1 MSIVSFSICSFIFV
15 LMFIIFYF
23 SKERLNT
30 LDTKMY
36 SCILVTNII
45 GIMIDVFGYFV
56 FKIYGSES
64 FISILIS
71 KFYLVYYFL
80 WAYFFLLY
88 IFVISFREKTEYL
101 LQKKFTK
108 PSIILTSIIISFIV
122 LIMPIQITYKDNV
135 AYSSGLSVNMV
146 YGLCFIM
153 VGIMLYCLLR
163 NLKKISTKEYIPL
176 LTFMVLSTFCMII
189 QKTYPE
195 ITLMLMCHSI
205 VTSLMYF
212 TIENPDVKM
221 VKELE
226 VAKNEAEKANHAKS
240 EFLSSMSHELRTPLN
255 AIVCFSELL
264 ESKEGLDSESKDFAK
279 DIVSASHNLLD
290 LVNGVLDIS
299 KIEAGKMELINKE
312 YNSQELFNSLST
324 MVIPRIGDKPIDFK
338 TVIASDIPP
347 VLKGDTGKLKQI
359 ILNLLTNAVK
369 YTDKGFIKYR
379 IECINDFKNNKTKL
393 IITITDTGRGIK
405 KEDIDRLFKKFER
418 LEEDRNTSIEGTG
431 LGLTITKSLVEM
443 LGGTI
448 NVESTYGVGSVFTVT
463 IPEEISD
470 VILETTETESITKY
484 NGVTSLIVDDSK
496 LNLKVAE
503 KILSE
508 YGLTSES
515 VLSGDEC
522 IEKIKRGNNYDIIF
536 MDIMM
541 PNKGGVETL
550 KELKSLPNF
559 NTPVVALTADAMEG
573 QKEAYLSAGFIAYLS
588 KPIDRQELESFLKKE
603 LKDKVTIEN
612 NTSSVKEEIK
622 PVEKE
627 NNKEELLTSVGLDLK
642 KAYEFFMDIDTLIP
656 QLKEYL
662 TESVENKRVMEES
675 YNKKDDI
682 NYEIVVHKLK
692 SESRMLGLTGLGEMF
707 YNHELA
713 AKRKDWDYINK
724 EYTSLIS
731 EYDKVLNVLEKL

>member
-45 GIMIDVFGYFV
+45 GIMIDVFGYFI

-101 LQKKFTK
+101 FQKKFTK
-108 PSIILTSIIISFIV
+108 PSIILTSIIISLIV
-122 LIMPIQITYKDNV
+122 LIMPIQITYEDNV

-379 IECINDFKNNKTKL
+379 VECINDFKNNQTKL
-393 IITITDTGRGIK
+393 IITVTDTGRGIK

-418 LEEDRNTSIEGTG
+418 LEEDRNTSIEGIG
-431 LGLTITKSLVEM
+431 LGLAITEGLAELM
-443 LGGTI
+443 GGKITVI
-448 NVESTYGVGSVFTVT
+448 SDYGKGSTFKFVVIQEIVNVEVK
-463 IPEEISD
+463 EESSNITSSD
-470 VILETTETESITKY
+470 Y
-484 NGVTSLIVDDSK
+484 NTFEGKKALIVDDSK

-503 KILSE
+503 NVLKNFLV
-508 YGLTSES
+508 TTES
-515 VLSGDEC
+515 VTSGLECLSC
-522 IEKIKRGNNYDIIF
+522 VNSKKYDIIF

-541 PNKGGVETL
+541 PNMSGEEVLRKLRENGV
-550 KELKSLPNF
+550 
-559 NTPVVALTADAMEG
+559 NTPVIALTADAIEG
-573 QKEAYLSAGFIAYLS
+573 QEEKYMSEGFDGYIS
-588 KPIDRQELESFLKKE
+588 KPI
-603 LKDKVTIEN
+603 
-612 NTSSVKEEIK
+612 
-622 PVEKE
+622 
-627 NNKEELLTSVGLDLK
+627 NKEKL
-642 KAYEFFMDIDTLIP
+642 
-656 QLKEYL
+656 
-662 TESVENKRVMEES
+662 S
-675 YNKKDDI
+675 Y
-682 NYEIVVHKLK
+682 
-692 SESRMLGLTGLGEMF
+692 
-707 YNHELA
+707 
-713 AKRKDWDYINK
+713 
-724 EYTSLIS
+724 
-731 EYDKVLNVLEKL
+731 VLNKYLGGK

>member
-1 MSIVSFSICSFIFV
+1 
-15 LMFIIFYF
+15 MFIIFYF

-108 PSIILTSIIISFIV
+108 PSIILTSIIISLIV

-431 LGLTITKSLVEM
+431 LGLAITEGLAELM
-443 LGGTI
+443 GGKITVI
-448 NVESTYGVGSVFTVT
+448 SDYGKGSTFKFVVIQEIVNVELK
-463 IPEEISD
+463 EEKSNITSSD
-470 VILETTETESITKY
+470 Y
-484 NGVTSLIVDDSK
+484 NTFEGKNALIVDDSK

-503 KILSE
+503 NVLKNFLVSTELVTSGLECLSCVN
-508 YGLTSES
+508 S
-515 VLSGDEC
+515 
-522 IEKIKRGNNYDIIF
+522 KKYDIIF

-541 PNKGGVETL
+541 PNMSGVEVL
-550 KELKSLPNF
+550 KKLREENI
-559 NTPVVALTADAMEG
+559 NTPVIALTADAIEG
-573 QKEAYLSAGFIAYLS
+573 QEEKYMSEGFDGYIS
-588 KPIDRQELESFLKKE
+588 KPI
-603 LKDKVTIEN
+603 
-612 NTSSVKEEIK
+612 
-622 PVEKE
+622 
-627 NNKEELLTSVGLDLK
+627 NKEKL
-642 KAYEFFMDIDTLIP
+642 
-656 QLKEYL
+656 
-662 TESVENKRVMEES
+662 
-675 YNKKDDI
+675 
-682 NYEIVVHKLK
+682 NY
-692 SESRMLGLTGLGEMF
+692 
-707 YNHELA
+707 
-713 AKRKDWDYINK
+713 
-724 EYTSLIS
+724 
-731 EYDKVLNVLEKL
+731 VLNKYLGGK

>member
-45 GIMIDVFGYFV
+45 GIMIDVFGYFI

-101 LQKKFTK
+101 FQKKFTK
-108 PSIILTSIIISFIV
+108 SSIILTSIIISLIV
-122 LIMPIQITYKDNV
+122 LILPIQITYEDNV

-379 IECINDFKNNKTKL
+379 VECINDFKNNKTKL
-393 IITITDTGRGIK
+393 IITITDTGHGIK

-431 LGLTITKSLVEM
+431 LGLAITESLAELM
-443 LGGTI
+443 GGKI
-448 NVESTYGVGSVFTVT
+448 TV
-463 IPEEISD
+463 ISD
-470 VILETTETESITKY
+470 YGKGSTFKFVVIQEIVNVKLKEEKSNIISSDY
-484 NGVTSLIVDDSK
+484 NTFEGKKALIVDDSK

-503 KILSE
+503 NVLKNFLV
-508 YGLTSES
+508 TTES
-515 VLSGDEC
+515 VTSGLECLSC
-522 IEKIKRGNNYDIIF
+522 VNSKKYDIIF

-541 PNKGGVETL
+541 PNMSGVEVL
-550 KELKSLPNF
+550 KKLRENGV
-559 NTPVVALTADAMEG
+559 NTPVIALTADAIEG
-573 QKEAYLSAGFIAYLS
+573 QEEKYMSEGFDGYIS
-588 KPIDRQELESFLKKE
+588 KPI
-603 LKDKVTIEN
+603 
-612 NTSSVKEEIK
+612 
-622 PVEKE
+622 
-627 NNKEELLTSVGLDLK
+627 NKEKL
-642 KAYEFFMDIDTLIP
+642 
-656 QLKEYL
+656 
-662 TESVENKRVMEES
+662 S
-675 YNKKDDI
+675 Y
-682 NYEIVVHKLK
+682 
-692 SESRMLGLTGLGEMF
+692 
-707 YNHELA
+707 
-713 AKRKDWDYINK
+713 
-724 EYTSLIS
+724 
-731 EYDKVLNVLEKL
+731 VLNKYLGGK

>member
-36 SCILVTNII
+36 SYILVTNII
-45 GIMIDVFGYFV
+45 GIMIDVFGYFI

-64 FISILIS
+64 FISIMVS

-88 IFVISFREKTEYL
+88 IFVISFREKSEYL

-108 PSIILTSIIISFIV
+108 TIIILTSLFICLII
-122 LIMPIQITYKDNV
+122 LIMPIQITYEDNV

-189 QKTYPE
+189 QKTYSE

-312 YNSQELFNSLST
+312 YNSFELFNSLST
-324 MVIPRIGDKPIDFK
+324 MVTPRIGDKPIDFK

-379 IECINDFKNNKTKL
+379 VECINDYKNNQTKL
-393 IITITDTGRGIK
+393 IITVTDTGRGIK

-431 LGLTITKSLVEM
+431 LGLAITESLAELM
-443 LGGTI
+443 GGKITVI
-448 NVESTYGVGSVFTVT
+448 SDYGKGSTFKFVVV
-463 IPEEISD
+463 EEIVNKESNL
-470 VILETTETESITKY
+470 VVNEQTTLNYETFEGKK
-484 NGVTSLIVDDSK
+484 VLVVDDSK

-503 KILSE
+503 NVLKNFKVSTETVTSGLECLSCVK
-508 YGLTSES
+508 S
-515 VLSGDEC
+515 
-522 IEKIKRGNNYDIIF
+522 KKYDIIF

-541 PNKGGVETL
+541 PNMSGVEVL
-550 KELKSLPNF
+550 KKLREEKVNI
-559 NTPVVALTADAMEG
+559 PVIALTADAIEG
-573 QKEAYLSAGFIAYLS
+573 QEEKYISEGFDGYLS
-588 KPIDRQELESFLKKE
+588 KPIDK
-603 LKDKVTIEN
+603 T
-612 NTSSVKEEIK
+612 
-622 PVEKE
+622 
-627 NNKEELLTSVGLDLK
+627 
-642 KAYEFFMDIDTLIP
+642 
-656 QLKEYL
+656 
-662 TESVENKRVMEES
+662 
-675 YNKKDDI
+675 
-682 NYEIVVHKLK
+682 KLK
-692 SESRMLGLTGLGEMF
+692 VILNKYLKGE
-707 YNHELA
+707 
-713 AKRKDWDYINK
+713 
-724 EYTSLIS
+724 
-731 EYDKVLNVLEKL
+731 

>member
-101 LQKKFTK
+101 FQKKFTK
-108 PSIILTSIIISFIV
+108 PSIILTSIIISLIV
-122 LIMPIQITYKDNV
+122 LIMPIQITYEDNV

-299 KIEAGKMELINKE
+299 KIEGGKMELINKE

-431 LGLTITKSLVEM
+431 LGLAITEGLAELM
-443 LGGTI
+443 GGKITVI
-448 NVESTYGVGSVFTVT
+448 SDYGKGSTFKFVVIQDIVNVEIKEKSSNT
-463 IPEEISD
+463 ISFD
-470 VILETTETESITKY
+470 Y
-484 NGVTSLIVDDSK
+484 NTFEGKKALIVDDSK

-503 KILSE
+503 NVLKNFLV
-508 YGLTSES
+508 TTES
-515 VLSGDEC
+515 VTSGLECLSC
-522 IEKIKRGNNYDIIF
+522 VNSKKYDIIF

-541 PNKGGVETL
+541 PNMNGVEVL
-550 KELKSLPNF
+550 KKLREENI
-559 NTPVVALTADAMEG
+559 NTPVIALTADAIEG
-573 QKEAYLSAGFIAYLS
+573 QEEKYMSEGFDGYIS
-588 KPIDRQELESFLKKE
+588 KPI
-603 LKDKVTIEN
+603 
-612 NTSSVKEEIK
+612 
-622 PVEKE
+622 
-627 NNKEELLTSVGLDLK
+627 NKEKL
-642 KAYEFFMDIDTLIP
+642 
-656 QLKEYL
+656 
-662 TESVENKRVMEES
+662 
-675 YNKKDDI
+675 
-682 NYEIVVHKLK
+682 NY
-692 SESRMLGLTGLGEMF
+692 
-707 YNHELA
+707 
-713 AKRKDWDYINK
+713 
-724 EYTSLIS
+724 
-731 EYDKVLNVLEKL
+731 VLNKYLGGK

>member
-45 GIMIDVFGYFV
+45 GIMIDVFGYFI

-108 PSIILTSIIISFIV
+108 PSIILTSIIISLIV
-122 LIMPIQITYKDNV
+122 LIMPIQITYEDNV

-379 IECINDFKNNKTKL
+379 VECINDFKNNQTKL
-393 IITITDTGRGIK
+393 IITITDTGHGIK

-431 LGLTITKSLVEM
+431 LGLAITESLAELM
-443 LGGTI
+443 GGKITVI
-448 NVESTYGVGSVFTVT
+448 SDYGKGSTFKFVVIQEIVNVEVK
-463 IPEEISD
+463 EESSNITSSD
-470 VILETTETESITKY
+470 Y
-484 NGVTSLIVDDSK
+484 NTFEGKKALIVDDSK

-503 KILSE
+503 NVLKNFLV
-508 YGLTSES
+508 TTES
-515 VLSGDEC
+515 VTSGLECLSC
-522 IEKIKRGNNYDIIF
+522 VNSKKYDIIF

-541 PNKGGVETL
+541 PNMSGVEVL
-550 KELKSLPNF
+550 RKIRENGV
-559 NTPVVALTADAMEG
+559 NTPVIALTADAIEG
-573 QKEAYLSAGFIAYLS
+573 QEEKYMSEGFDGYIS
-588 KPIDRQELESFLKKE
+588 KPI
-603 LKDKVTIEN
+603 
-612 NTSSVKEEIK
+612 
-622 PVEKE
+622 
-627 NNKEELLTSVGLDLK
+627 NKEKL
-642 KAYEFFMDIDTLIP
+642 
-656 QLKEYL
+656 
-662 TESVENKRVMEES
+662 S
-675 YNKKDDI
+675 Y
-682 NYEIVVHKLK
+682 
-692 SESRMLGLTGLGEMF
+692 
-707 YNHELA
+707 
-713 AKRKDWDYINK
+713 
-724 EYTSLIS
+724 
-731 EYDKVLNVLEKL
+731 VLNKYLGGK

>member
-36 SCILVTNII
+36 SYILVTNII
-45 GIMIDVFGYFV
+45 GIMIDVFGYFI

-64 FISILIS
+64 FISIMVS

-88 IFVISFREKTEYL
+88 IFVISFREKSEYL

-108 PSIILTSIIISFIV
+108 TIIILTSLFICLII
-122 LIMPIQITYKDNV
+122 LIMPIQITYEDNV

-226 VAKNEAEKANHAKS
+226 VAKNEAEKANHAKG

-312 YNSQELFNSLST
+312 YNSFELFNSLST

-379 IECINDFKNNKTKL
+379 VECINDYKNNQTKL
-393 IITITDTGRGIK
+393 IITVTDTGRGIK

-431 LGLTITKSLVEM
+431 LGLAITESLAELM
-443 LGGTI
+443 GGKITVI
-448 NVESTYGVGSVFTVT
+448 SDYGKGSTFKFVVV
-463 IPEEISD
+463 EEIVNKESNL
-470 VILETTETESITKY
+470 VVNEQTTLNYETFEGKK
-484 NGVTSLIVDDSK
+484 VLVVDDSK

-503 KILSE
+503 NVLKNFKVSTETVTSGLECLSCVK
-508 YGLTSES
+508 S
-515 VLSGDEC
+515 
-522 IEKIKRGNNYDIIF
+522 KKYDIIF

-541 PNKGGVETL
+541 PNMSGVEVL
-550 KELKSLPNF
+550 KKLREEKVNI
-559 NTPVVALTADAMEG
+559 PVIALTADAIEG
-573 QKEAYLSAGFIAYLS
+573 QEEKYISEGFDGYLS
-588 KPIDRQELESFLKKE
+588 KPIDK
-603 LKDKVTIEN
+603 T
-612 NTSSVKEEIK
+612 
-622 PVEKE
+622 
-627 NNKEELLTSVGLDLK
+627 
-642 KAYEFFMDIDTLIP
+642 
-656 QLKEYL
+656 
-662 TESVENKRVMEES
+662 
-675 YNKKDDI
+675 
-682 NYEIVVHKLK
+682 KLK
-692 SESRMLGLTGLGEMF
+692 VILNKYLKGE
-707 YNHELA
+707 
-713 AKRKDWDYINK
+713 
-724 EYTSLIS
+724 
-731 EYDKVLNVLEKL
+731 

>member
-45 GIMIDVFGYFV
+45 GIMIDVFGYFI

-88 IFVISFREKTEYL
+88 IFVISFREKTKYL
-101 LQKKFTK
+101 FQKKFTK
-108 PSIILTSIIISFIV
+108 PSIILTSIIISLIV
-122 LIMPIQITYKDNV
+122 LIMPIQITYEDNV

-379 IECINDFKNNKTKL
+379 VECINDFKNNKTKL

-431 LGLTITKSLVEM
+431 LGLAITEGLAELM
-443 LGGTI
+443 GGKITVI
-448 NVESTYGVGSVFTVT
+448 SDYGKGSTFKFVVIQEIVNVEVK
-463 IPEEISD
+463 EEKSNITSSD
-470 VILETTETESITKY
+470 Y
-484 NGVTSLIVDDSK
+484 NTFEGKNALIVDDSK

-503 KILSE
+503 NVLKNFLV
-508 YGLTSES
+508 TTES
-515 VLSGDEC
+515 VTSGLECLSC
-522 IEKIKRGNNYDIIF
+522 VNSKKYDIIF

-541 PNKGGVETL
+541 PNMSGEEVLRKLRENGV
-550 KELKSLPNF
+550 
-559 NTPVVALTADAMEG
+559 NTPVIALTADAIEG
-573 QKEAYLSAGFIAYLS
+573 QEEKYMSEGFDGYIS
-588 KPIDRQELESFLKKE
+588 KPI
-603 LKDKVTIEN
+603 
-612 NTSSVKEEIK
+612 
-622 PVEKE
+622 
-627 NNKEELLTSVGLDLK
+627 NKEKL
-642 KAYEFFMDIDTLIP
+642 
-656 QLKEYL
+656 
-662 TESVENKRVMEES
+662 S
-675 YNKKDDI
+675 Y
-682 NYEIVVHKLK
+682 
-692 SESRMLGLTGLGEMF
+692 
-707 YNHELA
+707 
-713 AKRKDWDYINK
+713 
-724 EYTSLIS
+724 
-731 EYDKVLNVLEKL
+731 VLNKYLGGK

>member
-36 SCILVTNII
+36 SYILVTNII
-45 GIMIDVFGYFV
+45 GIMIDVFGYFI

-64 FISILIS
+64 FISIMVS

-88 IFVISFREKTEYL
+88 IFVISFREKSEYL

-108 PSIILTSIIISFIV
+108 TIIILTSLFICLII
-122 LIMPIQITYKDNV
+122 LIMPIQITYEDNV

-189 QKTYPE
+189 QKIYPE

-264 ESKEGLDSESKDFAK
+264 ESKEGLDSESKDFAR

-312 YNSQELFNSLST
+312 YNSFELFNSLST

-379 IECINDFKNNKTKL
+379 VECINDYKNNQTKL
-393 IITITDTGRGIK
+393 IITVTDTGRGIK

-431 LGLTITKSLVEM
+431 LGLAITESLAELM
-443 LGGTI
+443 GGKITVI
-448 NVESTYGVGSVFTVT
+448 SDYGKGSTFKFVVV
-463 IPEEISD
+463 EEIVNKESNL
-470 VILETTETESITKY
+470 VVNEQTTLNYETFEGKK
-484 NGVTSLIVDDSK
+484 VLVVDDSK

-503 KILSE
+503 NVLKNFKVSTETVTSGLECLSCVK
-508 YGLTSES
+508 S
-515 VLSGDEC
+515 
-522 IEKIKRGNNYDIIF
+522 KKYDIIF

-541 PNKGGVETL
+541 PNMSGVEVL
-550 KELKSLPNF
+550 KKLREEKVNI
-559 NTPVVALTADAMEG
+559 PVIALTADAIEG
-573 QKEAYLSAGFIAYLS
+573 QEEKYISEGFDGYLS
-588 KPIDRQELESFLKKE
+588 KPIDK
-603 LKDKVTIEN
+603 T
-612 NTSSVKEEIK
+612 
-622 PVEKE
+622 
-627 NNKEELLTSVGLDLK
+627 
-642 KAYEFFMDIDTLIP
+642 
-656 QLKEYL
+656 
-662 TESVENKRVMEES
+662 
-675 YNKKDDI
+675 
-682 NYEIVVHKLK
+682 KLK
-692 SESRMLGLTGLGEMF
+692 VILNKYLKGE
-707 YNHELA
+707 
-713 AKRKDWDYINK
+713 
-724 EYTSLIS
+724 
-731 EYDKVLNVLEKL
+731 

>member
-36 SCILVTNII
+36 SYLLVTNII
-45 GIMIDVFGYFV
+45 GIMIDVFGYFI

-64 FISILIS
+64 FISIMVS

-88 IFVISFREKTEYL
+88 IFVISFREKSEYL

-108 PSIILTSIIISFIV
+108 TIIILTSLFICLII
-122 LIMPIQITYKDNV
+122 LIMPIQITYEDNV
-135 AYSSGLSVNMV
+135 AYSSGLSVHMV

-221 VKELE
+221 VKGLE

-264 ESKEGLDSESKDFAK
+264 ESKENLDKESKDFAK

-312 YNSQELFNSLST
+312 YNSFELFNSLST

-379 IECINDFKNNKTKL
+379 VECINDYKNNQTKL
-393 IITITDTGRGIK
+393 IIIVTDTGRGIK

-431 LGLTITKSLVEM
+431 LGLAITESLAELM
-443 LGGTI
+443 GGKITVI
-448 NVESTYGVGSVFTVT
+448 SDYGKGSTFKFVVV
-463 IPEEISD
+463 EEIVNKESNL
-470 VILETTETESITKY
+470 VVNEQTTLNYETFEGKK
-484 NGVTSLIVDDSK
+484 VLVVDDSK

-503 KILSE
+503 NVLKNFKVSTETVTSGLECLSCVK
-508 YGLTSES
+508 S
-515 VLSGDEC
+515 
-522 IEKIKRGNNYDIIF
+522 KKYDIIF

-541 PNKGGVETL
+541 PNMSGVEVL
-550 KELKSLPNF
+550 KKLREEKVNI
-559 NTPVVALTADAMEG
+559 PVIALTADAIEG
-573 QKEAYLSAGFIAYLS
+573 QEEKYISEGFDGYLS
-588 KPIDRQELESFLKKE
+588 KPIDK
-603 LKDKVTIEN
+603 T
-612 NTSSVKEEIK
+612 
-622 PVEKE
+622 
-627 NNKEELLTSVGLDLK
+627 
-642 KAYEFFMDIDTLIP
+642 
-656 QLKEYL
+656 
-662 TESVENKRVMEES
+662 
-675 YNKKDDI
+675 
-682 NYEIVVHKLK
+682 KLK
-692 SESRMLGLTGLGEMF
+692 VILNKYLKGE
-707 YNHELA
+707 
-713 AKRKDWDYINK
+713 
-724 EYTSLIS
+724 
-731 EYDKVLNVLEKL
+731 

>member
-45 GIMIDVFGYFV
+45 GIMIDVFGYFI

-101 LQKKFTK
+101 FQKKFTK
-108 PSIILTSIIISFIV
+108 PSIILTSIIISLIV
-122 LIMPIQITYKDNV
+122 LILPIQITYKDNV

-393 IITITDTGRGIK
+393 IITVTDTGRGIK

-431 LGLTITKSLVEM
+431 LGLAITEGLAELM
-443 LGGTI
+443 GGKITVI
-448 NVESTYGVGSVFTVT
+448 SDYGKGSTFKFVVIQDIVNVEIKEKSSNT
-463 IPEEISD
+463 ISFD
-470 VILETTETESITKY
+470 Y
-484 NGVTSLIVDDSK
+484 NTFEGKKALIVDDSK

-503 KILSE
+503 NVLKNFLV
-508 YGLTSES
+508 TTES
-515 VLSGDEC
+515 VTSGLECLSC
-522 IEKIKRGNNYDIIF
+522 VNSKKYDIIF

-541 PNKGGVETL
+541 PNMNGVEVL
-550 KELKSLPNF
+550 KKLREENI
-559 NTPVVALTADAMEG
+559 NTPVIALTADAIEG
-573 QKEAYLSAGFIAYLS
+573 QEEKYMSEGFDGYIS
-588 KPIDRQELESFLKKE
+588 KPI
-603 LKDKVTIEN
+603 
-612 NTSSVKEEIK
+612 
-622 PVEKE
+622 
-627 NNKEELLTSVGLDLK
+627 NKEKL
-642 KAYEFFMDIDTLIP
+642 
-656 QLKEYL
+656 
-662 TESVENKRVMEES
+662 
-675 YNKKDDI
+675 
-682 NYEIVVHKLK
+682 NY
-692 SESRMLGLTGLGEMF
+692 
-707 YNHELA
+707 
-713 AKRKDWDYINK
+713 
-724 EYTSLIS
+724 
-731 EYDKVLNVLEKL
+731 VLNKYLGGK

>member
-45 GIMIDVFGYFV
+45 GIMIDVFGYFI

-101 LQKKFTK
+101 FQKKFTK
-108 PSIILTSIIISFIV
+108 PSIILTSIIISLIV
-122 LIMPIQITYKDNV
+122 LIMPIQITYEDNV

-189 QKTYPE
+189 QKTDPE

-379 IECINDFKNNKTKL
+379 VECINDFKNNQTKL
-393 IITITDTGRGIK
+393 IITVTDTGRGIK

-431 LGLTITKSLVEM
+431 LGLAITEGLAELM
-443 LGGTI
+443 GGKITVI
-448 NVESTYGVGSVFTVT
+448 SDYGKGSTFKFVVIQEIVNVEVK
-463 IPEEISD
+463 EESSNITSSD
-470 VILETTETESITKY
+470 Y
-484 NGVTSLIVDDSK
+484 NTFEGKKALIVDDSK

-503 KILSE
+503 NVLKNFLV
-508 YGLTSES
+508 TTES
-515 VLSGDEC
+515 VTSGLECLSC
-522 IEKIKRGNNYDIIF
+522 VNSKKYDIIF

-541 PNKGGVETL
+541 PNMSGVEVL
-550 KELKSLPNF
+550 RKLRENGV
-559 NTPVVALTADAMEG
+559 NTPVIALTADAIEG
-573 QKEAYLSAGFIAYLS
+573 QEEKYMSEGFDGYIS
-588 KPIDRQELESFLKKE
+588 KPI
-603 LKDKVTIEN
+603 
-612 NTSSVKEEIK
+612 
-622 PVEKE
+622 
-627 NNKEELLTSVGLDLK
+627 NKEKL
-642 KAYEFFMDIDTLIP
+642 
-656 QLKEYL
+656 
-662 TESVENKRVMEES
+662 S
-675 YNKKDDI
+675 Y
-682 NYEIVVHKLK
+682 
-692 SESRMLGLTGLGEMF
+692 
-707 YNHELA
+707 
-713 AKRKDWDYINK
+713 
-724 EYTSLIS
+724 
-731 EYDKVLNVLEKL
+731 VLNKYLGGK

>member
-36 SCILVTNII
+36 SYILVTNII
-45 GIMIDVFGYFV
+45 GIMIDVFGYFI

-64 FISILIS
+64 FISIMVS

-88 IFVISFREKTEYL
+88 IFVISFREKSEYL

-108 PSIILTSIIISFIV
+108 TIIILTSLFICLII
-122 LIMPIQITYKDNV
+122 LIMPIQITYEDNV

-221 VKELE
+221 IKELE

-240 EFLSSMSHELRTPLN
+240 KFLSSMSHELRTPLN

-264 ESKEGLDSESKDFAK
+264 ESKEGLDSESKDFAR

-312 YNSQELFNSLST
+312 YNSFELFNSLST

-379 IECINDFKNNKTKL
+379 VECINDYKNNQTKL
-393 IITITDTGRGIK
+393 IITVTDTGRGIK

-431 LGLTITKSLVEM
+431 LGLAITESLAELM
-443 LGGTI
+443 GGKITVI
-448 NVESTYGVGSVFTVT
+448 SDYGKGSTFKFVVV
-463 IPEEISD
+463 EEIVNKESNL
-470 VILETTETESITKY
+470 VVNEQTTLNYETFEGKK
-484 NGVTSLIVDDSK
+484 VLVVDDSK

-503 KILSE
+503 NVLKNFKVSTETVTSGLECLSCVK
-508 YGLTSES
+508 S
-515 VLSGDEC
+515 
-522 IEKIKRGNNYDIIF
+522 KKYDIIF

-541 PNKGGVETL
+541 PNMSGVEVL
-550 KELKSLPNF
+550 KKLREEKVNI
-559 NTPVVALTADAMEG
+559 PVIALTADAIEG
-573 QKEAYLSAGFIAYLS
+573 QEEKYISEGFDGYLS
-588 KPIDRQELESFLKKE
+588 KPIDK
-603 LKDKVTIEN
+603 T
-612 NTSSVKEEIK
+612 
-622 PVEKE
+622 
-627 NNKEELLTSVGLDLK
+627 
-642 KAYEFFMDIDTLIP
+642 
-656 QLKEYL
+656 
-662 TESVENKRVMEES
+662 
-675 YNKKDDI
+675 
-682 NYEIVVHKLK
+682 KLK
-692 SESRMLGLTGLGEMF
+692 VILNKYLKGE
-707 YNHELA
+707 
-713 AKRKDWDYINK
+713 
-724 EYTSLIS
+724 
-731 EYDKVLNVLEKL
+731 

>member
-36 SCILVTNII
+36 SYILVTNII
-45 GIMIDVFGYFV
+45 GIMIDVFGYFI

-64 FISILIS
+64 FVSIMVS

-88 IFVISFREKTEYL
+88 IFVISFREKSEYL

-108 PSIILTSIIISFIV
+108 TIIILTSLFICLII
-122 LIMPIQITYKDNV
+122 LIMPIQITYEDNV

-163 NLKKISTKEYIPL
+163 NLKRISTKEYIPL

-264 ESKEGLDSESKDFAK
+264 ESKEGLDSESKDFAR

-312 YNSQELFNSLST
+312 YNSFELFNSLST

-347 VLKGDTGKLKQI
+347 ILKGDTGKLKQI

-379 IECINDFKNNKTKL
+379 VECINDYKNNQTKL
-393 IITITDTGRGIK
+393 IITVTDTGRGIK

-431 LGLTITKSLVEM
+431 LGLAITESLAELM
-443 LGGTI
+443 GGKITVI
-448 NVESTYGVGSVFTVT
+448 SDYGKGSTFKFVVV
-463 IPEEISD
+463 EEIVNKESNL
-470 VILETTETESITKY
+470 VVNEQTTLNYETFEGKK
-484 NGVTSLIVDDSK
+484 VLVVDDSK

-503 KILSE
+503 NVLKNFKVSTETVTSGLECLSCVK
-508 YGLTSES
+508 S
-515 VLSGDEC
+515 
-522 IEKIKRGNNYDIIF
+522 KKYDIIF

-541 PNKGGVETL
+541 PNMSGVEVL
-550 KELKSLPNF
+550 KKLREEKVNI
-559 NTPVVALTADAMEG
+559 PVIALTADAIEG
-573 QKEAYLSAGFIAYLS
+573 QEEKYISEGFDGYLS
-588 KPIDRQELESFLKKE
+588 KPIDK
-603 LKDKVTIEN
+603 T
-612 NTSSVKEEIK
+612 
-622 PVEKE
+622 
-627 NNKEELLTSVGLDLK
+627 
-642 KAYEFFMDIDTLIP
+642 
-656 QLKEYL
+656 
-662 TESVENKRVMEES
+662 
-675 YNKKDDI
+675 
-682 NYEIVVHKLK
+682 KLK
-692 SESRMLGLTGLGEMF
+692 VILNKYLKGE
-707 YNHELA
+707 
-713 AKRKDWDYINK
+713 
-724 EYTSLIS
+724 
-731 EYDKVLNVLEKL
+731 

>member
-379 IECINDFKNNKTKL
+379 VECINDFKNNKTKL

-431 LGLTITKSLVEM
+431 LGLAITEGLAELM
-443 LGGTI
+443 GGKITVI
-448 NVESTYGVGSVFTVT
+448 SDYGKGSTFKFVVIQEIVNVELK
-463 IPEEISD
+463 EESSNITSSD
-470 VILETTETESITKY
+470 Y
-484 NGVTSLIVDDSK
+484 NTFEGKNALIVDDSK

-503 KILSE
+503 NVLKNFLV
-508 YGLTSES
+508 TTES
-515 VLSGDEC
+515 VTSGLECLSC
-522 IEKIKRGNNYDIIF
+522 VNSKKYDIIF

-541 PNKGGVETL
+541 PNMSGVEVL
-550 KELKSLPNF
+550 RKLRENGV
-559 NTPVVALTADAMEG
+559 NTPVIALTADAIEG
-573 QKEAYLSAGFIAYLS
+573 QEEKYMSEGFDGYIS
-588 KPIDRQELESFLKKE
+588 KPI
-603 LKDKVTIEN
+603 
-612 NTSSVKEEIK
+612 
-622 PVEKE
+622 
-627 NNKEELLTSVGLDLK
+627 NKEKL
-642 KAYEFFMDIDTLIP
+642 
-656 QLKEYL
+656 
-662 TESVENKRVMEES
+662 S
-675 YNKKDDI
+675 Y
-682 NYEIVVHKLK
+682 
-692 SESRMLGLTGLGEMF
+692 
-707 YNHELA
+707 
-713 AKRKDWDYINK
+713 
-724 EYTSLIS
+724 
-731 EYDKVLNVLEKL
+731 VLNKYLGGK

>member
-431 LGLTITKSLVEM
+431 LGLAITEGLAELM
-443 LGGTI
+443 GGKITVI
-448 NVESTYGVGSVFTVT
+448 SDYGKGSTFKFVVIQEIVNVEVK
-463 IPEEISD
+463 EESSNITSSD
-470 VILETTETESITKY
+470 Y
-484 NGVTSLIVDDSK
+484 NTFEGKNALIVDDSK

-503 KILSE
+503 NVLKNFLV
-508 YGLTSES
+508 TTES
-515 VLSGDEC
+515 VTSGLECLSC
-522 IEKIKRGNNYDIIF
+522 VNSKKYDIIF

-541 PNKGGVETL
+541 PNMSGVEVL
-550 KELKSLPNF
+550 RKLRENGV
-559 NTPVVALTADAMEG
+559 NTPVIALTADAIEG
-573 QKEAYLSAGFIAYLS
+573 QEEKYMSEGFDGYIS
-588 KPIDRQELESFLKKE
+588 KPI
-603 LKDKVTIEN
+603 
-612 NTSSVKEEIK
+612 
-622 PVEKE
+622 
-627 NNKEELLTSVGLDLK
+627 NKEKL
-642 KAYEFFMDIDTLIP
+642 
-656 QLKEYL
+656 
-662 TESVENKRVMEES
+662 
-675 YNKKDDI
+675 
-682 NYEIVVHKLK
+682 NY
-692 SESRMLGLTGLGEMF
+692 
-707 YNHELA
+707 
-713 AKRKDWDYINK
+713 
-724 EYTSLIS
+724 
-731 EYDKVLNVLEKL
+731 VLNKYLGGK

>member
-36 SCILVTNII
+36 SYILVTNII
-45 GIMIDVFGYFV
+45 GIMIDVFGYFI

-64 FISILIS
+64 FISIMVS
-71 KFYLVYYFL
+71 KFYLAYYFL

-88 IFVISFREKTEYL
+88 IFVISFREKSEYL

-108 PSIILTSIIISFIV
+108 TIIILTSLFICLII
-122 LIMPIQITYKDNV
+122 LIMPIQITYEDNV

-163 NLKKISTKEYIPL
+163 NFKKISTKEYIPL

-312 YNSQELFNSLST
+312 YNSFELFNSLST

-379 IECINDFKNNKTKL
+379 VECINDYKNNQTKL
-393 IITITDTGRGIK
+393 IITVTDTGRGIK

-431 LGLTITKSLVEM
+431 LGLAITESLAELM
-443 LGGTI
+443 GGKVTVI
-448 NVESTYGVGSVFTVT
+448 SDYGKGSTFKFVVV
-463 IPEEISD
+463 EEIVNKESNL
-470 VILETTETESITKY
+470 VVNEQTTLNYETFEGKK
-484 NGVTSLIVDDSK
+484 VLVVDDSK

-503 KILSE
+503 NVLKNFKVSTETVTSGLECLSCVK
-508 YGLTSES
+508 S
-515 VLSGDEC
+515 
-522 IEKIKRGNNYDIIF
+522 KKYDIIF

-541 PNKGGVETL
+541 PNMSGVEVL
-550 KELKSLPNF
+550 KKLREEKVNI
-559 NTPVVALTADAMEG
+559 PVIALTADAIEG
-573 QKEAYLSAGFIAYLS
+573 QEEKYISEGFDGYLS
-588 KPIDRQELESFLKKE
+588 KPIDK
-603 LKDKVTIEN
+603 T
-612 NTSSVKEEIK
+612 
-622 PVEKE
+622 
-627 NNKEELLTSVGLDLK
+627 
-642 KAYEFFMDIDTLIP
+642 
-656 QLKEYL
+656 
-662 TESVENKRVMEES
+662 
-675 YNKKDDI
+675 
-682 NYEIVVHKLK
+682 KLK
-692 SESRMLGLTGLGEMF
+692 VILNKYLKGE
-707 YNHELA
+707 
-713 AKRKDWDYINK
+713 
-724 EYTSLIS
+724 
-731 EYDKVLNVLEKL
+731 

>member
-36 SCILVTNII
+36 SYILVTNII
-45 GIMIDVFGYFV
+45 GIMIDVFGYFI

-64 FISILIS
+64 LISILIS

-88 IFVISFREKTEYL
+88 IFVISFREKSEYL

-108 PSIILTSIIISFIV
+108 PSIILTSIFISLII
-122 LIMPIQITYKDNV
+122 LIMPIQITYEDNV

-153 VGIMLYCLLR
+153 VGIMLYCLLK

-255 AIVCFSELL
+255 AIICFSELL
-264 ESKEGLDSESKDFAK
+264 ESKDGLDNEGKDFAK

-379 IECINDFKNNKTKL
+379 IECINDFKNNQTKL
-393 IITITDTGRGIK
+393 IITVTDTGRGIK

-431 LGLTITKSLVEM
+431 LGLAITESLAELM
-443 LGGTI
+443 GGKI
-448 NVESTYGVGSVFTVT
+448 TV
-463 IPEEISD
+463 ISD
-470 VILETTETESITKY
+470 YGKGSTFKFVVIQEIVNKESNLVVNEQTTLNYETFEGKK
-484 NGVTSLIVDDSK
+484 VLVVDDSK

-503 KILSE
+503 NVLKNFKVSTETVTSGLECLSCVN
-508 YGLTSES
+508 S
-515 VLSGDEC
+515 
-522 IEKIKRGNNYDIIF
+522 KKYDIIF

-541 PNKGGVETL
+541 PNMNGVEVL
-550 KELKSLPNF
+550 KKLREEKVNI
-559 NTPVVALTADAMEG
+559 PVIALTADAIEG
-573 QKEAYLSAGFIAYLS
+573 QEEKYISEGFDGYLS
-588 KPIDRQELESFLKKE
+588 KPIDK
-603 LKDKVTIEN
+603 T
-612 NTSSVKEEIK
+612 
-622 PVEKE
+622 
-627 NNKEELLTSVGLDLK
+627 
-642 KAYEFFMDIDTLIP
+642 
-656 QLKEYL
+656 
-662 TESVENKRVMEES
+662 
-675 YNKKDDI
+675 
-682 NYEIVVHKLK
+682 KLK
-692 SESRMLGLTGLGEMF
+692 VILNKYLKGE
-707 YNHELA
+707 
-713 AKRKDWDYINK
+713 
-724 EYTSLIS
+724 
-731 EYDKVLNVLEKL
+731 

>member
-36 SCILVTNII
+36 SYILVTNII
-45 GIMIDVFGYFV
+45 GIMIDVFGYFI

-64 FISILIS
+64 FISIMVS

-88 IFVISFREKTEYL
+88 IFVISFREKSEYL

-108 PSIILTSIIISFIV
+108 TIIILTSLFICLII
-122 LIMPIQITYKDNV
+122 LIMPIQITYEDNV

-312 YNSQELFNSLST
+312 YNSFELFNSLST

-379 IECINDFKNNKTKL
+379 VECINDYKNNQTKL
-393 IITITDTGRGIK
+393 IITVTDTGRGIK

-418 LEEDRNTSIEGTG
+418 LKEDRNTSIEGTG
-431 LGLTITKSLVEM
+431 LGLAITESLAELM
-443 LGGTI
+443 GGKITVI
-448 NVESTYGVGSVFTVT
+448 SDYGKGSTFKFVVV
-463 IPEEISD
+463 EEIVNKESNL
-470 VILETTETESITKY
+470 VVNEQTTLNYETFEGKK
-484 NGVTSLIVDDSK
+484 VLVVDDSK

-503 KILSE
+503 NVLKNFKVSTETVTSGLECLSCVK
-508 YGLTSES
+508 S
-515 VLSGDEC
+515 
-522 IEKIKRGNNYDIIF
+522 KKYDIIF

-541 PNKGGVETL
+541 PNMSGVEVL
-550 KELKSLPNF
+550 KKLREEKVNI
-559 NTPVVALTADAMEG
+559 PVIALTADAIEG
-573 QKEAYLSAGFIAYLS
+573 QEEKYISEGFDGYLS
-588 KPIDRQELESFLKKE
+588 KPIDK
-603 LKDKVTIEN
+603 T
-612 NTSSVKEEIK
+612 
-622 PVEKE
+622 
-627 NNKEELLTSVGLDLK
+627 
-642 KAYEFFMDIDTLIP
+642 
-656 QLKEYL
+656 
-662 TESVENKRVMEES
+662 
-675 YNKKDDI
+675 
-682 NYEIVVHKLK
+682 KLK
-692 SESRMLGLTGLGEMF
+692 VILNKYLKGE
-707 YNHELA
+707 
-713 AKRKDWDYINK
+713 
-724 EYTSLIS
+724 
-731 EYDKVLNVLEKL
+731 

>member
-45 GIMIDVFGYFV
+45 GIMIDVFGYFI

-108 PSIILTSIIISFIV
+108 PSIILTSIIISLIV
-122 LIMPIQITYKDNV
+122 LIMPIQITYEDNV

-379 IECINDFKNNKTKL
+379 VECINDFKNNQTKL
-393 IITITDTGRGIK
+393 IITVTDTGRGIK

-431 LGLTITKSLVEM
+431 LGLAITEGLAELM
-443 LGGTI
+443 GGKITVI
-448 NVESTYGVGSVFTVT
+448 SDYGKGSTFKFVVIQEIVNVEVK
-463 IPEEISD
+463 EEKSNITSSD
-470 VILETTETESITKY
+470 Y
-484 NGVTSLIVDDSK
+484 NTFEGKKALIVDDSK

-503 KILSE
+503 NVLKNFLV
-508 YGLTSES
+508 TTES
-515 VLSGDEC
+515 VTSGLECLSC
-522 IEKIKRGNNYDIIF
+522 VNSKKYDIIF

-541 PNKGGVETL
+541 PNMSGVEVL
-550 KELKSLPNF
+550 RKLRENGV
-559 NTPVVALTADAMEG
+559 NTPVIALTADAIEG
-573 QKEAYLSAGFIAYLS
+573 QEEKYMSEGFDGYIS
-588 KPIDRQELESFLKKE
+588 KPI
-603 LKDKVTIEN
+603 
-612 NTSSVKEEIK
+612 
-622 PVEKE
+622 
-627 NNKEELLTSVGLDLK
+627 NKEKL
-642 KAYEFFMDIDTLIP
+642 
-656 QLKEYL
+656 
-662 TESVENKRVMEES
+662 S
-675 YNKKDDI
+675 Y
-682 NYEIVVHKLK
+682 
-692 SESRMLGLTGLGEMF
+692 
-707 YNHELA
+707 
-713 AKRKDWDYINK
+713 
-724 EYTSLIS
+724 
-731 EYDKVLNVLEKL
+731 VLNKYLGGK

>member
-36 SCILVTNII
+36 SYILVTNII
-45 GIMIDVFGYFV
+45 GIMIDVFGYFI

-64 FISILIS
+64 FISIMVS

-88 IFVISFREKTEYL
+88 IFVISFREKSEYL

-108 PSIILTSIIISFIV
+108 TIIILTSLFICLII
-122 LIMPIQITYKDNV
+122 LIMPIQISYEDNV
-135 AYSSGLSVNMV
+135 AYSSGLGVNMV

-226 VAKNEAEKANHAKS
+226 VVKNEAEKANHAKS
-240 EFLSSMSHELRTPLN
+240 EFLCSMSHELRTPLN

-312 YNSQELFNSLST
+312 YNSFELFNSLST

-379 IECINDFKNNKTKL
+379 VECINDYKNNQTKL
-393 IITITDTGRGIK
+393 IITVTDTGRGIK

-431 LGLTITKSLVEM
+431 LGLAITESLAELM
-443 LGGTI
+443 GGKITVI
-448 NVESTYGVGSVFTVT
+448 SDYGKGSTFKFVVV
-463 IPEEISD
+463 EEIVNKESNL
-470 VILETTETESITKY
+470 VVNEQTTLNYETFEGKK
-484 NGVTSLIVDDSK
+484 VLVVDDSK

-503 KILSE
+503 NVLKNFKVSTETVTSGLECLSCVK
-508 YGLTSES
+508 S
-515 VLSGDEC
+515 
-522 IEKIKRGNNYDIIF
+522 KKYDIIF

-541 PNKGGVETL
+541 PNMSGVEVL
-550 KELKSLPNF
+550 KKLREEKVNI
-559 NTPVVALTADAMEG
+559 PVIALTADAIEG
-573 QKEAYLSAGFIAYLS
+573 QEEKYISEGFDGYLS
-588 KPIDRQELESFLKKE
+588 KPIDK
-603 LKDKVTIEN
+603 T
-612 NTSSVKEEIK
+612 
-622 PVEKE
+622 
-627 NNKEELLTSVGLDLK
+627 
-642 KAYEFFMDIDTLIP
+642 
-656 QLKEYL
+656 
-662 TESVENKRVMEES
+662 
-675 YNKKDDI
+675 
-682 NYEIVVHKLK
+682 KLK
-692 SESRMLGLTGLGEMF
+692 VILNKYLKGE
-707 YNHELA
+707 
-713 AKRKDWDYINK
+713 
-724 EYTSLIS
+724 
-731 EYDKVLNVLEKL
+731 

>member
-36 SCILVTNII
+36 SYILVTNII
-45 GIMIDVFGYFV
+45 GIMIDVFGYFI

-64 FISILIS
+64 LISIMVS
-71 KFYLVYYFL
+71 KLYLVYYFL

-88 IFVISFREKTEYL
+88 IFVISFREKSEYL

-108 PSIILTSIIISFIV
+108 PSIILTSLFISLII
-122 LIMPIQITYKDNV
+122 LIMPIQITYEDNV

-153 VGIMLYCLLR
+153 VGIMLYCLLK

-255 AIVCFSELL
+255 AIICFSELL
-264 ESKEGLDSESKDFAK
+264 ESKDGLDNEGKDFAK

-379 IECINDFKNNKTKL
+379 IECINDFKNNQTKL
-393 IITITDTGRGIK
+393 IITVTDTGRGIK

-431 LGLTITKSLVEM
+431 LGLAITESLAELM
-443 LGGTI
+443 GGKI
-448 NVESTYGVGSVFTVT
+448 TV
-463 IPEEISD
+463 ISD
-470 VILETTETESITKY
+470 YGKGSTFKFVVIQEIVNKESNLVVNEQTTLNCETFEGKK
-484 NGVTSLIVDDSK
+484 VLVVDDSK

-503 KILSE
+503 NVLKNFKVSTETVTSGLECLSCVN
-508 YGLTSES
+508 S
-515 VLSGDEC
+515 
-522 IEKIKRGNNYDIIF
+522 KKYDIIF

-541 PNKGGVETL
+541 PNMNGVEVL
-550 KELKSLPNF
+550 KKLREEKVNI
-559 NTPVVALTADAMEG
+559 PVIALTADAIEG
-573 QKEAYLSAGFIAYLS
+573 QEEKYISEGFDGYLS
-588 KPIDRQELESFLKKE
+588 KPIDK
-603 LKDKVTIEN
+603 T
-612 NTSSVKEEIK
+612 
-622 PVEKE
+622 
-627 NNKEELLTSVGLDLK
+627 
-642 KAYEFFMDIDTLIP
+642 
-656 QLKEYL
+656 
-662 TESVENKRVMEES
+662 
-675 YNKKDDI
+675 
-682 NYEIVVHKLK
+682 KLK
-692 SESRMLGLTGLGEMF
+692 VILNKYLKGE
-707 YNHELA
+707 
-713 AKRKDWDYINK
+713 
-724 EYTSLIS
+724 
-731 EYDKVLNVLEKL
+731 

>member
-36 SCILVTNII
+36 SYILVTNII
-45 GIMIDVFGYFV
+45 GIMIDVFGYFI

-64 FISILIS
+64 FISIMVS

-88 IFVISFREKTEYL
+88 IFVISFREKSEYL

-108 PSIILTSIIISFIV
+108 TIIILTSLFICLII
-122 LIMPIQITYKDNV
+122 LIMPIQITYEDNV
-135 AYSSGLSVNMV
+135 AYSRGLSVNMV

-264 ESKEGLDSESKDFAK
+264 ESKEGLDSESKDFAR

-312 YNSQELFNSLST
+312 YNSFELFNSLST

-379 IECINDFKNNKTKL
+379 VECINDYKNNQTKL
-393 IITITDTGRGIK
+393 IITVTDTGRGIK

-431 LGLTITKSLVEM
+431 LGLAITESLAELM
-443 LGGTI
+443 GGKITVI
-448 NVESTYGVGSVFTVT
+448 SDYGKGSTFKFVVV
-463 IPEEISD
+463 EEIVNKESNL
-470 VILETTETESITKY
+470 VVNEQTTLNYETFEGKK
-484 NGVTSLIVDDSK
+484 VLVVDDSK

-503 KILSE
+503 NVLKNFKVSTETVTSGLECLSCVK
-508 YGLTSES
+508 S
-515 VLSGDEC
+515 
-522 IEKIKRGNNYDIIF
+522 KKYDIIF

-541 PNKGGVETL
+541 PNMSGVEVL
-550 KELKSLPNF
+550 KKLREEKVNI
-559 NTPVVALTADAMEG
+559 PVIALTADAIEG
-573 QKEAYLSAGFIAYLS
+573 QEEKYISEGFDGYLS
-588 KPIDRQELESFLKKE
+588 KPIDK
-603 LKDKVTIEN
+603 T
-612 NTSSVKEEIK
+612 
-622 PVEKE
+622 
-627 NNKEELLTSVGLDLK
+627 
-642 KAYEFFMDIDTLIP
+642 
-656 QLKEYL
+656 
-662 TESVENKRVMEES
+662 
-675 YNKKDDI
+675 
-682 NYEIVVHKLK
+682 KLK
-692 SESRMLGLTGLGEMF
+692 VILNKYLKGE
-707 YNHELA
+707 
-713 AKRKDWDYINK
+713 
-724 EYTSLIS
+724 
-731 EYDKVLNVLEKL
+731 

>member
-36 SCILVTNII
+36 SCILLTNII
-45 GIMIDVFGYFV
+45 GIMIDVFGYFI

-64 FISILIS
+64 FISIMVS

-88 IFVISFREKTEYL
+88 IFVISFREKSEYL

-108 PSIILTSIIISFIV
+108 TIIILTSLFICLII
-122 LIMPIQITYKDNV
+122 LIMPIQITYEDNV

-264 ESKEGLDSESKDFAK
+264 ESKEGLDSESKDFAR

-312 YNSQELFNSLST
+312 YNSFELFNSLST

-347 VLKGDTGKLKQI
+347 ILKGDTGKLKQI

-379 IECINDFKNNKTKL
+379 VECINDYKNNQTKL
-393 IITITDTGRGIK
+393 IITVTDTGRGIK

-431 LGLTITKSLVEM
+431 LGLAITESLAELM
-443 LGGTI
+443 GGKITVI
-448 NVESTYGVGSVFTVT
+448 SDYGKGSTFKFVVV
-463 IPEEISD
+463 EEIVNKESNL
-470 VILETTETESITKY
+470 VVNEQTTLNYETFEGKK
-484 NGVTSLIVDDSK
+484 VLVVDDSK

-503 KILSE
+503 NVLKNFKVSTETVTSGLECLSCVK
-508 YGLTSES
+508 S
-515 VLSGDEC
+515 
-522 IEKIKRGNNYDIIF
+522 KKYDIIF

-541 PNKGGVETL
+541 PNMSGVEVL
-550 KELKSLPNF
+550 KKLREEKVNI
-559 NTPVVALTADAMEG
+559 PVIALTADAIEG
-573 QKEAYLSAGFIAYLS
+573 QEEKYISEGFDGYLS
-588 KPIDRQELESFLKKE
+588 KPIDK
-603 LKDKVTIEN
+603 T
-612 NTSSVKEEIK
+612 
-622 PVEKE
+622 
-627 NNKEELLTSVGLDLK
+627 
-642 KAYEFFMDIDTLIP
+642 
-656 QLKEYL
+656 
-662 TESVENKRVMEES
+662 
-675 YNKKDDI
+675 
-682 NYEIVVHKLK
+682 KLK
-692 SESRMLGLTGLGEMF
+692 VILNKYLKGE
-707 YNHELA
+707 
-713 AKRKDWDYINK
+713 
-724 EYTSLIS
+724 
-731 EYDKVLNVLEKL
+731 

>member
-108 PSIILTSIIISFIV
+108 PSIILTSIIISLIV

-135 AYSSGLSVNMV
+135 AYSSGLSVNIV

-379 IECINDFKNNKTKL
+379 IECINDFKNNQTKL
-393 IITITDTGRGIK
+393 IITVTDTGRGIK

-431 LGLTITKSLVEM
+431 LGLAITEGLAELM
-443 LGGTI
+443 GGKITVI
-448 NVESTYGVGSVFTVT
+448 SDYGKGSTFKFVVIQEIVNVEVK
-463 IPEEISD
+463 EEKSNITSSD
-470 VILETTETESITKY
+470 Y
-484 NGVTSLIVDDSK
+484 NTFEGKNALIVDDSK

-503 KILSE
+503 NVLKNFLV
-508 YGLTSES
+508 TTES
-515 VLSGDEC
+515 VTSGLECLSC
-522 IEKIKRGNNYDIIF
+522 VNSKKYDIIF

-541 PNKGGVETL
+541 PNMNGVEVL
-550 KELKSLPNF
+550 RKLRENGV
-559 NTPVVALTADAMEG
+559 NTPVIALTADAIEG
-573 QKEAYLSAGFIAYLS
+573 QEEKYMSEGFDGYIS
-588 KPIDRQELESFLKKE
+588 KPI
-603 LKDKVTIEN
+603 
-612 NTSSVKEEIK
+612 
-622 PVEKE
+622 
-627 NNKEELLTSVGLDLK
+627 NKEKL
-642 KAYEFFMDIDTLIP
+642 
-656 QLKEYL
+656 
-662 TESVENKRVMEES
+662 
-675 YNKKDDI
+675 
-682 NYEIVVHKLK
+682 NY
-692 SESRMLGLTGLGEMF
+692 
-707 YNHELA
+707 
-713 AKRKDWDYINK
+713 
-724 EYTSLIS
+724 
-731 EYDKVLNVLEKL
+731 VLNKYLGGK

>member
-45 GIMIDVFGYFV
+45 GIMIDVFGYFI

-80 WAYFFLLY
+80 WAYFFLIY
-88 IFVISFREKTEYL
+88 IFVISFREKSEYL

-108 PSIILTSIIISFIV
+108 PSIILTSIVISLTI
-122 LIMPIQITYKDNV
+122 LITPIQITYKDNV

-240 EFLSSMSHELRTPLN
+240 EFLSSVSHELRTPLN

-312 YNSQELFNSLST
+312 YNSFELFNSLST

-379 IECINDFKNNKTKL
+379 VECINDYKNNQTKL
-393 IITITDTGRGIK
+393 IITVTDTGRGIK

-431 LGLTITKSLVEM
+431 LGLAITEGLAELM
-443 LGGTI
+443 GGKITVI
-448 NVESTYGVGSVFTVT
+448 SDYGKGSTFKFVVIQDIVNVEIKEKSSNT
-463 IPEEISD
+463 ISFD
-470 VILETTETESITKY
+470 Y
-484 NGVTSLIVDDSK
+484 NTFEGKKALIVDDSK

-503 KILSE
+503 NVLKNFLV
-508 YGLTSES
+508 TTES
-515 VLSGDEC
+515 VTSGLECLSC
-522 IEKIKRGNNYDIIF
+522 VNSKKYDIIF

-541 PNKGGVETL
+541 PNMNGVEVL
-550 KELKSLPNF
+550 KKLREENI
-559 NTPVVALTADAMEG
+559 NTPVIALTADAIEG
-573 QKEAYLSAGFIAYLS
+573 QEEKYMSEGFDGYIS
-588 KPIDRQELESFLKKE
+588 KPI
-603 LKDKVTIEN
+603 
-612 NTSSVKEEIK
+612 
-622 PVEKE
+622 
-627 NNKEELLTSVGLDLK
+627 NKEKL
-642 KAYEFFMDIDTLIP
+642 
-656 QLKEYL
+656 
-662 TESVENKRVMEES
+662 
-675 YNKKDDI
+675 
-682 NYEIVVHKLK
+682 NY
-692 SESRMLGLTGLGEMF
+692 
-707 YNHELA
+707 
-713 AKRKDWDYINK
+713 
-724 EYTSLIS
+724 
-731 EYDKVLNVLEKL
+731 VLNKYLGGK

>member
-36 SCILVTNII
+36 SYILVTNII
-45 GIMIDVFGYFV
+45 GIMIDVFGYFI

-64 FISILIS
+64 FVSIMVS

-88 IFVISFREKTEYL
+88 IFVISFREKSEYL

-108 PSIILTSIIISFIV
+108 SSIILTSLFICLII
-122 LIMPIQITYKDNV
+122 LIMPIQITYEDNV

-163 NLKKISTKEYIPL
+163 NLKRISTKEYIPL

-312 YNSQELFNSLST
+312 YNSFELFNSLST

-369 YTDKGFIKYR
+369 YTDKGFIKYQ
-379 IECINDFKNNKTKL
+379 IECINDFKNNQTKL
-393 IITITDTGRGIK
+393 IITVSDSGRGIK

-431 LGLTITKSLVEM
+431 LGLAITESLAELM
-443 LGGTI
+443 GGKVTVI
-448 NVESTYGVGSVFTVT
+448 SDYGKGSTFKFVVV
-463 IPEEISD
+463 EEIVNKESNLVVNEQTTLD
-470 VILETTETESITKY
+470 YETFEGKE
-484 NGVTSLIVDDSK
+484 VLVVDDSK

-503 KILSE
+503 NVLKNFKVSTETVTSGLECLSCVK
-508 YGLTSES
+508 S
-515 VLSGDEC
+515 
-522 IEKIKRGNNYDIIF
+522 KKYDIIF

-541 PNKGGVETL
+541 PNMSGVEVL
-550 KELKSLPNF
+550 KKLREEKVNI
-559 NTPVVALTADAMEG
+559 PVIALTADAIEG
-573 QKEAYLSAGFIAYLS
+573 QEEKYISEGFDGYLS
-588 KPIDRQELESFLKKE
+588 KPIDK
-603 LKDKVTIEN
+603 T
-612 NTSSVKEEIK
+612 
-622 PVEKE
+622 
-627 NNKEELLTSVGLDLK
+627 
-642 KAYEFFMDIDTLIP
+642 
-656 QLKEYL
+656 
-662 TESVENKRVMEES
+662 
-675 YNKKDDI
+675 
-682 NYEIVVHKLK
+682 KLK
-692 SESRMLGLTGLGEMF
+692 VILNKYLKGE
-707 YNHELA
+707 
-713 AKRKDWDYINK
+713 
-724 EYTSLIS
+724 
-731 EYDKVLNVLEKL
+731 

>member
-36 SCILVTNII
+36 SYILVTNII
-45 GIMIDVFGYFV
+45 GIMIDVFGYFI

-64 FISILIS
+64 FISIMVS

-88 IFVISFREKTEYL
+88 IFVISFREKSEYL

-108 PSIILTSIIISFIV
+108 TIIILTSLFICLII
-122 LIMPIQITYKDNV
+122 LIMPIQITYEDNV

-163 NLKKISTKEYIPL
+163 NFKKISTKEYIPL

-264 ESKEGLDSESKDFAK
+264 ESKEGLDSESKDFAR

-312 YNSQELFNSLST
+312 YNSFELFNSLST

-379 IECINDFKNNKTKL
+379 VECINDYKNNQTKL
-393 IITITDTGRGIK
+393 IITVTDTGRGIK

-431 LGLTITKSLVEM
+431 LGLAITESLAELM
-443 LGGTI
+443 GGKITVI
-448 NVESTYGVGSVFTVT
+448 SDYGKGSTFKFVVV
-463 IPEEISD
+463 EEIVNKESNL
-470 VILETTETESITKY
+470 VVNEQTTLNYETFEGKK
-484 NGVTSLIVDDSK
+484 VLVVDDSK

-503 KILSE
+503 NVLKNFKVSTETVTSGLECLSCVK
-508 YGLTSES
+508 S
-515 VLSGDEC
+515 
-522 IEKIKRGNNYDIIF
+522 KKYDIIF

-541 PNKGGVETL
+541 PNMSGVEVL
-550 KELKSLPNF
+550 KKLREEKVNI
-559 NTPVVALTADAMEG
+559 PVIALTADAIEG
-573 QKEAYLSAGFIAYLS
+573 QEEKYISEGFDGYLS
-588 KPIDRQELESFLKKE
+588 KPIDK
-603 LKDKVTIEN
+603 T
-612 NTSSVKEEIK
+612 
-622 PVEKE
+622 
-627 NNKEELLTSVGLDLK
+627 
-642 KAYEFFMDIDTLIP
+642 
-656 QLKEYL
+656 
-662 TESVENKRVMEES
+662 
-675 YNKKDDI
+675 
-682 NYEIVVHKLK
+682 KLK
-692 SESRMLGLTGLGEMF
+692 VILNKYLKGE
-707 YNHELA
+707 
-713 AKRKDWDYINK
+713 
-724 EYTSLIS
+724 
-731 EYDKVLNVLEKL
+731 

>member
-108 PSIILTSIIISFIV
+108 PSIILTSIIISLIV

-379 IECINDFKNNKTKL
+379 IECINDFKNNQTKL
-393 IITITDTGRGIK
+393 IITVTDTGRGIK

-431 LGLTITKSLVEM
+431 LGLAITEGLAELM
-443 LGGTI
+443 GGKITVI
-448 NVESTYGVGSVFTVT
+448 SDYGKGSTFKFVVIQEIVNVEVKKENSNITS
-463 IPEEISD
+463 SD
-470 VILETTETESITKY
+470 Y
-484 NGVTSLIVDDSK
+484 NTFEGKNALIVDDSK

-503 KILSE
+503 NVLKNFLV
-508 YGLTSES
+508 TTES
-515 VLSGDEC
+515 VTSGLECLSC
-522 IEKIKRGNNYDIIF
+522 VNSKKYDIIF

-541 PNKGGVETL
+541 PNMSGVEVL
-550 KELKSLPNF
+550 RKLRENGV
-559 NTPVVALTADAMEG
+559 NTPVIALTADAIEG
-573 QKEAYLSAGFIAYLS
+573 QEEKYMSEGFDGYIS
-588 KPIDRQELESFLKKE
+588 KPI
-603 LKDKVTIEN
+603 
-612 NTSSVKEEIK
+612 
-622 PVEKE
+622 
-627 NNKEELLTSVGLDLK
+627 NKEKL
-642 KAYEFFMDIDTLIP
+642 
-656 QLKEYL
+656 
-662 TESVENKRVMEES
+662 S
-675 YNKKDDI
+675 Y
-682 NYEIVVHKLK
+682 
-692 SESRMLGLTGLGEMF
+692 
-707 YNHELA
+707 
-713 AKRKDWDYINK
+713 
-724 EYTSLIS
+724 
-731 EYDKVLNVLEKL
+731 VLNKYLGGK

>member
-45 GIMIDVFGYFV
+45 GIMIDVFGYFI

-379 IECINDFKNNKTKL
+379 IECINDFKNNQTKL
-393 IITITDTGRGIK
+393 IITVTDTGRGIK

-431 LGLTITKSLVEM
+431 LGLAITEGLAELM
-443 LGGTI
+443 GGKITVI
-448 NVESTYGVGSVFTVT
+448 SDYGKGSTFKFVVIQEIVNVEVKKENSNITS
-463 IPEEISD
+463 SD
-470 VILETTETESITKY
+470 Y
-484 NGVTSLIVDDSK
+484 NTFEGKNALIVDDSK

-503 KILSE
+503 NVLKNFLV
-508 YGLTSES
+508 TTES
-515 VLSGDEC
+515 VTSGLECLSC
-522 IEKIKRGNNYDIIF
+522 VNSKKYDIIF

-541 PNKGGVETL
+541 PNMSGVEVL
-550 KELKSLPNF
+550 RKLRENGV
-559 NTPVVALTADAMEG
+559 NTPVIALTADAIEG
-573 QKEAYLSAGFIAYLS
+573 QEEKYMSEGFDGYIS
-588 KPIDRQELESFLKKE
+588 KPI
-603 LKDKVTIEN
+603 
-612 NTSSVKEEIK
+612 
-622 PVEKE
+622 
-627 NNKEELLTSVGLDLK
+627 NKEKL
-642 KAYEFFMDIDTLIP
+642 
-656 QLKEYL
+656 
-662 TESVENKRVMEES
+662 S
-675 YNKKDDI
+675 Y
-682 NYEIVVHKLK
+682 
-692 SESRMLGLTGLGEMF
+692 
-707 YNHELA
+707 
-713 AKRKDWDYINK
+713 
-724 EYTSLIS
+724 
-731 EYDKVLNVLEKL
+731 VLNKYLGGK

>member
-36 SCILVTNII
+36 SYILVTNII
-45 GIMIDVFGYFV
+45 GIMIDVFGHFI

-64 FISILIS
+64 FISIMVS

-80 WAYFFLLY
+80 WAYFFLIY
-88 IFVISFREKTEYL
+88 IFVISFREKSEYL

-108 PSIILTSIIISFIV
+108 PSIILTSIVISLTI
-122 LIMPIQITYKDNV
+122 LITPIQITYKDNV

-163 NLKKISTKEYIPL
+163 NLKKISTKEHIPL

-312 YNSQELFNSLST
+312 YNSFELFNSLST

-379 IECINDFKNNKTKL
+379 VECINDYKNNQTKL
-393 IITITDTGRGIK
+393 IITVTDTGRGIK

-431 LGLTITKSLVEM
+431 LGLAITESLAELM
-443 LGGTI
+443 GGKITVI
-448 NVESTYGVGSVFTVT
+448 SDYGKGSTFKFVVV
-463 IPEEISD
+463 EEIVNKESNL
-470 VILETTETESITKY
+470 VVNEQTTLNYETFEGKK
-484 NGVTSLIVDDSK
+484 VLVVDDSK

-503 KILSE
+503 NVLKNFKVSTETVTSGLECLSCVK
-508 YGLTSES
+508 S
-515 VLSGDEC
+515 
-522 IEKIKRGNNYDIIF
+522 KKYDIIF

-541 PNKGGVETL
+541 PNMSGVEVL
-550 KELKSLPNF
+550 KKLREEKVNI
-559 NTPVVALTADAMEG
+559 PVIALTADAIEG
-573 QKEAYLSAGFIAYLS
+573 QEEKYISEGFDGYLS
-588 KPIDRQELESFLKKE
+588 KPIDK
-603 LKDKVTIEN
+603 T
-612 NTSSVKEEIK
+612 
-622 PVEKE
+622 
-627 NNKEELLTSVGLDLK
+627 
-642 KAYEFFMDIDTLIP
+642 
-656 QLKEYL
+656 
-662 TESVENKRVMEES
+662 
-675 YNKKDDI
+675 
-682 NYEIVVHKLK
+682 KLK
-692 SESRMLGLTGLGEMF
+692 VILNKYLKGE
-707 YNHELA
+707 
-713 AKRKDWDYINK
+713 
-724 EYTSLIS
+724 
-731 EYDKVLNVLEKL
+731 

>member
-1 MSIVSFSICSFIFV
+1 MSTVSFSICSFIFV

-36 SCILVTNII
+36 SYILVTNII
-45 GIMIDVFGYFV
+45 GIMIDVFGYFI

-64 FISILIS
+64 FISIMVS

-88 IFVISFREKTEYL
+88 IFVISFREKSEYL

-108 PSIILTSIIISFIV
+108 TIIILTSLFICLII
-122 LIMPIQITYKDNV
+122 LIMPIQITYEDNV

-312 YNSQELFNSLST
+312 YNSFELFNSLST
-324 MVIPRIGDKPIDFK
+324 MVTPRIGDKPIDFK

-379 IECINDFKNNKTKL
+379 VECINDYKNNQTKL
-393 IITITDTGRGIK
+393 IITVTDTGRGIK

-431 LGLTITKSLVEM
+431 LGLAITESLAELM
-443 LGGTI
+443 GGKITVI
-448 NVESTYGVGSVFTVT
+448 SDYGKGSTFKFVVV
-463 IPEEISD
+463 EEIVNKESNL
-470 VILETTETESITKY
+470 VVNEQTTLNYETFEGKK
-484 NGVTSLIVDDSK
+484 VLVVDDSK

-503 KILSE
+503 NVLKNFKVSTETVTSGLECLSCVK
-508 YGLTSES
+508 S
-515 VLSGDEC
+515 
-522 IEKIKRGNNYDIIF
+522 KKYDIIF

-541 PNKGGVETL
+541 PNMSGVEVL
-550 KELKSLPNF
+550 KKLREEKVNI
-559 NTPVVALTADAMEG
+559 PVIALTADAIEG
-573 QKEAYLSAGFIAYLS
+573 QEEKYISEGFDGYLS
-588 KPIDRQELESFLKKE
+588 KPIDK
-603 LKDKVTIEN
+603 T
-612 NTSSVKEEIK
+612 
-622 PVEKE
+622 
-627 NNKEELLTSVGLDLK
+627 
-642 KAYEFFMDIDTLIP
+642 
-656 QLKEYL
+656 
-662 TESVENKRVMEES
+662 
-675 YNKKDDI
+675 
-682 NYEIVVHKLK
+682 KLK
-692 SESRMLGLTGLGEMF
+692 VILNKYLKGE
-707 YNHELA
+707 
-713 AKRKDWDYINK
+713 
-724 EYTSLIS
+724 
-731 EYDKVLNVLEKL
+731 